1 MLCCPAGGDPGGD
14 SGHFPQ
20 EEVVMYKKQ
29 LKIQKIVCLLSLV
42 VAVILFLYALGI
54 MTDLYDSLYSA
65 LRIRVE
71 EDSEAANGY
80 TITATERSVPG
91 AMVYFNMQDFNKT
104 FVSCSIVYIVLAAL
118 LYVTNTSTRRRYYI
132 SNYISIGLVAV
143 ASLAIPI
150 YAHSQIE
157 AYKAQF
163 LQIDFAAL
171 KEYSNTFGTLY
182 TESTMWFDLHYFVF
196 ALMILVGA
204 ALVGVCAWK
213 VVLMREE
220 SRLVEE
226 GKKVKV

>member
-1 MLCCPAGGDPGGD
+1 
-14 SGHFPQ
+14 
-20 EEVVMYKKQ
+20 MYKKQ
-29 LKIQKIVCLLSLV
+29 LIIQKIVCLLSLV

-71 EDSEAANGY
+71 EDPDAAIGY
-80 TITATERSVPG
+80 TITATERSVSG
-91 AMVYFNMQDFNKT
+91 AIVYFDMQNFNKT
-104 FVSCSIVYIVLAAL
+104 FVKCSIVYIVLAAL
-118 LYVTNTSTRRRYYI
+118 LYVTNTSTRRKYYI
-132 SNYISIGLVAV
+132 SNYISIGLVTV

-171 KEYSNTFGTLY
+171 KEYADRFGTLY
-182 TESTMWFDLHYFVF
+182 TESTMWFDLHYVVF
-196 ALMILVGA
+196 GLMILVA
-204 ALVGVCAWK
+204 VALVAVCAWK
-213 VVLMREE
+213 VALMRDECK
-220 SRLVEE
+220 LVEE

>member
-1 MLCCPAGGDPGGD
+1 MPHCPAGATPGGD
-14 SGHFPQ
+14 GRRLPQ

-29 LKIQKIVCLLSLV
+29 LKIQKIVCLLALV

-54 MTDLYDSLYSA
+54 MTDLYDALYTA

-71 EDSEAANGY
+71 EDSSSAIGY
-80 TITATERSVPG
+80 TATATERSVPG

-104 FVSCSIVYIVLAAL
+104 FVNCSIVYIVLAAL

-132 SNYISIGLVAV
+132 SNYISIGLVTV

-157 AYKAQF
+157 YFKAQF
-163 LQIDFAAL
+163 LQIDFSAL
-171 KEYSNTFGTLY
+171 KEHADTFGTLY

-196 ALMILVGA
+196 ALMILVA
-204 ALVGVCAWK
+204 AAMVAVCVWK
-213 VVLMREE
+213 VVLMRDEQK
-220 SRLVEE
+220 LVEE
-226 GKKVKV
+226 GKKVKA